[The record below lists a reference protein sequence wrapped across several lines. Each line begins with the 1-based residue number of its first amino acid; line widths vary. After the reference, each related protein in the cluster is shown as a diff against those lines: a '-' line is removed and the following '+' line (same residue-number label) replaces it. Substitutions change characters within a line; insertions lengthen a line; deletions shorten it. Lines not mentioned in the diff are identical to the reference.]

1 MISRALH
8 LSRTASALR
17 RHPALASSLAR
28 HPAGPAA
35 SILPGL
41 PGRQSQ
47 RPFGDEAGDDS
58 GKLKADD
65 LVRKIA
71 ADRDISLKAAK
82 DFLDSVVDIITE
94 VRGGAV
100 WLRFVF
106 SRKPFFFFLTLVA
119 PPPELT

>member
-35 SILPGL
+35 SIL

-94 VRGGAV
+94 VRGGGGLASVCVFAKAV
-100 WLRFVF
+100 LF
-106 SRKPFFFFLTLVA
+106 SLTLVA